1 MSLSSVRSIG
11 GLALASPWLLAG
23 VALAAPQA
31 PPAPV
36 PAAPAPV
43 FYAPESALAR
53 DVGRALERNPG
64 IQEAEARYRAALQQ
78 VPQVTA
84 LPDPMVGV
92 TQSIRSPE
100 TRVGPQA
107 EAFTVSQAFPWFGT
121 LDLRGA
127 VARAGADAARE
138 AVAIRQWDVV
148 LQVKQTFYNLAY
160 LDAALRVTQEE
171 QALLG
176 QYEQLAE
183 SRYAAG
189 QSPQEAVIK
198 LQAEITK
205 VLSRRQDLQGQRAA
219 LAARLNTL
227 MNDPPAT
234 PVPAIGE
241 LAVPPVTTDRTAL
254 SALGDAH
261 RPELAA
267 SQAMQRRA
275 ESAITLARTNFRPN
289 FTLSAGFANVLTRR
303 DAPGLMNP
311 PPDNGKNPLSVSFA
325 VTVPIH
331 RGKYRASVAQAA
343 EDLSAE
349 RDHFTVARNAMTDAI
364 EEQIARLDTL
374 REQLDLFQR
383 VLIPQSQE
391 ALRSSESAY
400 STGQVGVLD
409 LLDSE
414 RVLLDVRLVIAR
426 QRADYLIA
434 LATLERAIGYRFPDT
449 ASQSRSGIQE

>member
-11 GLALASPWLLAG
+11 GLVLASPWLLAG
-23 VALAAPQA
+23 AALAAPQA
-31 PPAPV
+31 PATPASQA
-36 PAAPAPV
+36 PAAPV
-43 FYAPESALAR
+43 FYAPQSALTR
-53 DVGRALERNPG
+53 YVNRALERNPG
-64 IQEAEARYRAALQQ
+64 IREAEARYRAALQQ

-107 EAFTVSQAFPWFGT
+107 EAFSVSQAFPWFGT
-121 LDLRGA
+121 LGLRGT
-127 VARAGADAARE
+127 VARAAADASRE
-138 AVAIRQWDVV
+138 AIAVRQWDVV
-148 LQVKQTFYNLAY
+148 RQVKQTFYNLAY
-160 LDAALRVTQEE
+160 TDAALRVIQEE

-183 SRYAAG
+183 SRYASG
-189 QSPQEAVIK
+189 QSPQEAVLK

-227 MNDPPAT
+227 MNDPPAS
-234 PVPAIGE
+234 PVPAIAA
-241 LAVPPVTTDRTAL
+241 LVVPAVTPDRAAL
-254 SALGDAH
+254 TALGDAH

-267 SQAMQRRA
+267 SRAMQHRA
-275 ESAITLARTNFRPN
+275 ESAITLARTAFRPN
-289 FTLSAGFANVLTRR
+289 FTLSVGFANILTRG
-303 DAPGLMNP
+303 DAGGLANP
-311 PPDNGKNPLSVSFA
+311 PPDNGKNPLSISFG

-331 RGKYRASVAQAA
+331 RGKYRAGVAQAA
-343 EDLSAE
+343 EILSAE
-349 RDHFTVARNAMTDAI
+349 RDGFASARNAMTDAI
-364 EEQIARLDTL
+364 AEQIARLETL
-374 REQLDLFQR
+374 GEQLDLFQR

-400 STGQVGVLD
+400 STGQAGVLD

-434 LATLERAIGYRFPDT
+434 LATVERAIGFQFP
-449 ASQSRSGIQE
+449 QE

>member
-11 GLALASPWLLAG
+11 GLVLASPWLLAG

-31 PPAPV
+31 PAPQAPPPPA
-36 PAAPAPV
+36 
-43 FYAPESALAR
+43 FYAPEPALAR
-53 DVGRALERNPG
+53 YVGRALERNPG
-64 IQEAEARYRAALQQ
+64 IQEAEARSRAARQQ

-107 EAFTVSQAFPWFGT
+107 EALTVTQAFPWFGT
-121 LDLRGA
+121 LDLRGT

-138 AVAIRQWDVV
+138 TIGVRQWDVV
-148 LQVKQTFYNLAY
+148 LQVKQAFYNLAY
-160 LDAALRVTQEE
+160 LDAALRVTEEE

-183 SRYAAG
+183 TRYAAG

-205 VLSRRQDLQGQRAA
+205 VLSRRQDLQGQRRA

-234 PVPAIGE
+234 PIPVIGDLAI
-241 LAVPPVTTDRTAL
+241 PPVATDRAALTAL
-254 SALGDAH
+254 GEAH

-267 SQAMQRRA
+267 SEALQHRA
-275 ESAITLARTNFRPN
+275 EEAIALARTAFRPT

-303 DAPGLMNP
+303 DAPGVANP
-311 PPDNGKNPLSVSFA
+311 PPDNGKNPLSVSFG
-325 VTVPIH
+325 VTVPLH
-331 RGKYRASVAQAA
+331 RGKYTAAVAQAA

-349 RDHFTVARNAMTDAI
+349 RDHFDAARSAMTDAI
-364 EEQIARLDTL
+364 EEQTARLDTL

-383 VLIPQSQE
+383 VLVPQSQE

-400 STGQVGVLD
+400 STGQAGVLD

-434 LATLERAIGYRFPDT
+434 LATLERAIGVRFPET
-449 ASQSRSGIQE
+449 GSQARRGIQE